1 MTECCAFLQ
10 RNQITETSNEFSL
23 IENGN
28 SQTPSK
34 RELIKKKFII
44 KMCILFSNL
53 VY

>member
-10 RNQITETSNEFSL
+10 KNQITETSNEFSL

-34 RELIKKKFII
+34 AKGNHKDVHFI
-44 KMCILFSNL
+44 L
-53 VY
+53 

>member
-10 RNQITETSNEFSL
+10 KNQITETSNEFSL

-34 RELIKKKFII
+34 ANRINKNKKGNHKDVHFI
-44 KMCILFSNL
+44 F
-53 VY
+53 

>member
-10 RNQITETSNEFSL
+10 KNQITETSNEFSF

-34 RELIKKKFII
+34 AKRINIKKGNHKDVHFI
-44 KMCILFSNL
+44 F
-53 VY
+53 